1 MFEQMQTYKVML
13 SLLFENKRYAEVF
26 ELYQEIRKRLDLY
39 ELFPDI
45 TVNCLAFGAC
55 YHLVSQS
62 CIRLIFMGKKHT
74 LMEVLHLYLTQNTPE
89 HFEYAQDLWQRTKNI
104 KQLSRSKYFLGM
116 YYFPN

>member
-62 CIRLIFMGKKHT
+62 CIRLIFMEK
-74 LMEVLHLYLTQNTPE
+74 NT
-89 HFEYAQDLWQRTKNI
+89 H
-104 KQLSRSKYFLGM
+104 
-116 YYFPN
+116 